1 MTAMLALSKPITTR
15 KSFIFKERITC
26 PYQMEQVQDLDNLL
40 LEPGHDSR
48 VYVYVRQLGSGQSVT
63 LCLHHR

>member
-1 MTAMLALSKPITTR
+1 
-15 KSFIFKERITC
+15 
-26 PYQMEQVQDLDNLL
+26 MEQVQDLDNLL